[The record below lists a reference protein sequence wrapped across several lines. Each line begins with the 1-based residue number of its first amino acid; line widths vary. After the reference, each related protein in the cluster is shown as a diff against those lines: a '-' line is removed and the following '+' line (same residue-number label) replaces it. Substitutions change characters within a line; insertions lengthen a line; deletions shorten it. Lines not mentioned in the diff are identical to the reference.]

1 MSKIE
6 IDFNNMK
13 YNLYEILNVSPQ
25 AEEIKIK
32 KSFMKLI
39 KNFHPDKNSEL
50 EEEIYYHI
58 ILANQILLNKDSR
71 KKYDNFLADRA
82 DTFDELKQS
91 FNKTIKNINLPTKD
105 SSIKNFSIISESLN
119 MKHGYNVNNS
129 SDPIVEQ
136 FNKIKQTREK
146 HCVIEPETIKSTTE
160 FNTKFNM
167 NKTETGKFKDQLVEY
182 KGDPTELSTYVIG
195 EHYTNL
201 ADIDKLYVEDSVQ
214 SSKFSS
220 LDHAFSLHTINVDS
234 TSKNKTYEDKLKEY
248 QSQTEMIKNMKA
260 TDFSNIKY

>member
-91 FNKTIKNINLPTKD
+91 FNKTMKNVNLPNKD
-105 SSIKNFSIISESLN
+105 TSIQNFNTISKDLN
-119 MKHGYNVNNS
+119 IKHGYNINSS

-146 HCVIEPETIKSTTE
+146 HCVIEPENIKSNTE
-160 FNTKFNM
+160 FNTKFNV

-182 KGDPTELSTYVIG
+182 KGDPAELSTYVIG
-195 EHYTNL
+195 EYYTNL
-201 ADIDKLYVEDSVQ
+201 GDIDKLYVEDSVQ

-220 LDHAFSLHTINVDS
+220 LDHAFSLHTINIDI
-234 TSKNKTYEDKLKEY
+234 TKNKTYEDKLKEY
-248 QSQTEMIKNMKA
+248 QAQTEKIKNMK
-260 TDFSNIKY
+260 TNDFSNIKY